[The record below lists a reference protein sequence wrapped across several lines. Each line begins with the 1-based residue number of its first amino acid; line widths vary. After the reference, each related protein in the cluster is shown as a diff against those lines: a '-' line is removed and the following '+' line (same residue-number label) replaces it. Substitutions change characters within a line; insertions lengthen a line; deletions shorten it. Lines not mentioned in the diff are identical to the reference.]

1 MSFDYSSQTVY
12 LRDLGPGFDRFCEY
26 PLCEMHAG
34 RFSAPLGWAVDDG
47 RTVVEP
53 PMFLSTDV
61 A

>member
-1 MSFDYSSQTVY
+1 MSFDYADQTVY

-26 PLCEMHAG
+26 PMCEMHAE
-34 RFSAPLGWAVDDG
+34 RFTAPVGWTVVDG
-47 RTVVEP
+47 RTDLEP